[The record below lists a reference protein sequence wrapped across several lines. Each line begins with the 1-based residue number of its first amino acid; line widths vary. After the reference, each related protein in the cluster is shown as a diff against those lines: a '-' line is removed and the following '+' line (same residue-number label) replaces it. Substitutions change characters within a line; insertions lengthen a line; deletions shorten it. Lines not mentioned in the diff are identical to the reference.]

1 MTRRELSVSLVTK
14 LRNKAFRRE
23 LKEESNRQG
32 DELDLIIT
40 SVLEGKKTKKKSE
53 QREAE
58 KNVQEAIQ
66 EKKGEG
72 KRGWKDYLSFG
83 EDQILRSVVVMF
95 KEWKEGWTG
104 GRKWVMEQV
113 RKF

>member
-83 EDQILRSVVVMF
+83 EDPGISQNGGEV
-95 KEWKEGWTG
+95 EGVCKIKKCC
-104 GRKWVMEQV
+104 RNV
-113 RKF
+113 